1 MWEDNRMIRRAI
13 CLPKNLLWGKWR
25 GNRIC
30 NAIPFFFWFHRNS
43 VLFKRIF
50 KQMMW
55 PNHDWIFILIITA
68 FAPVPYQFLKS
79 SQKIYFDL
87 SLILTGNLINFTF
100 IPNEQC
106 LCISLHAE
114 FRPMEL
120 LLSLNW
126 KHRVG
131 QHSRPANITHVQNN
145 LLKELWRKEKKRSTI
160 PWSFNR

>member
-1 MWEDNRMIRRAI
+1 MER
-13 CLPKNLLWGKWR
+13 KQNLQ
-25 GNRIC
+25 
-30 NAIPFFFWFHRNS
+30 RNS
-43 VLFKRIF
+43 VSFSGFIEIPSILKGFL
-50 KQMMW
+50 KQMMC
-55 PNHDWIFILIITA
+55 PNQDYIFILIIIA
-68 FAPVPYQFLKS
+68 FAPFPYHFLKS
-79 SQKIYFDL
+79 SQKVTFYF
-87 SLILTGNLINFTF
+87 SLIQIRKFENFTF
-100 IPNEQC
+100 IPNEQF